1 MLLANFVLCLLISN
15 SLKWKA
21 LQMGRKTIVN
31 PQECRCLD
39 CSFSRMNPVL
49 IYWSSLFRHSFK
61 YLAICVVWK
70 VILKFSSCI
79 MGRFL
84 PLQPRTVWRTWPKFN
99 RTGSN
104 IQQKT
109 VYLLVRQ
116 THDFHGHGV
125 LGCVMSGMF
134 ELESS
139 EAPSQFYTT
148 SKRKIYHNFFFI
160 KSLQFTHV
168 IL

>member
-1 MLLANFVLCLLISN
+1 
-15 SLKWKA
+15 
-21 LQMGRKTIVN
+21 MGEIQPNGKQYTAKDR
-31 PQECRCLD
+31 
-39 CSFSRMNPVL
+39 
-49 IYWSSLFRHSFK
+49 IY
-61 YLAICVVWK
+61 I
-70 VILKFSSCI
+70 
-79 MGRFL
+79 
-84 PLQPRTVWRTWPKFN
+84 
-99 RTGSN
+99 
-104 IQQKT
+104 
-109 VYLLVRQ
+109 LLVRQ

-125 LGCVMSGMF
+125 LGCVMSGVF